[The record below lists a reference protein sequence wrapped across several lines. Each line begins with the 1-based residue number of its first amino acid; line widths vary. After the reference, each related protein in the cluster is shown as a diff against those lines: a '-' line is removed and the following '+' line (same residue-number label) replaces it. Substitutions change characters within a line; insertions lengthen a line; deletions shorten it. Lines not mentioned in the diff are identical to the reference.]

1 MVFGSIDCKQCSVW
15 WLLSLIVYGVVGLIF
30 IWFLFIFKLTITTDG
45 KLNRI
50 IFYAQVVCIVQV
62 QKVSVS
68 HHDFLSV
75 YYTLARGLISLIN
88 LTINFNFPL
97 CFYHGMTEL
106 WKSGLSLVFPVYLLA
121 IVIGLIIISRYSVRL
136 SNRIADSS
144 VQVLVTIVHLSFATL
159 LTSTMDVFTPVY
171 VYTNTSD
178 VPLKVWQND
187 GTVEYGKG
195 GHLILMIVTGVLVVG
210 SILITYFTV
219 LLAGRPLM
227 KIKKVREY
235 LCPIY
240 EAIHAPYKH
249 DKEFFFAVTIIL
261 TAFFYFLHDI
271 FYSFSS
277 ITGLII
283 GVIVLFVFSISVSYT
298 HPYKENG
305 INLLN
310 FLILSVLSVMAMS
323 TLFTFVTT
331 TFIFVAVLGV
341 TDSIVVFILICIILS
356 EIDFLKK
363 LRLKA
368 AAFIHMKFKRNTM
381 TNADQQIVTHILSH
395 VKKDNHL
402 FKL

>member
-1 MVFGSIDCKQCSVW
+1 
-15 WLLSLIVYGVVGLIF
+15 
-30 IWFLFIFKLTITTDG
+30 
-45 KLNRI
+45 
-50 IFYAQVVCIVQV
+50 
-62 QKVSVS
+62 
-68 HHDFLSV
+68 
-75 YYTLARGLISLIN
+75 
-88 LTINFNFPL
+88 
-97 CFYHGMTEL
+97 MTEL

-121 IVIGLIIISRYSVRL
+121 LVIGLIIISRYSVRL

-144 VQVLVTIVHLSFATL
+144 VQVLVTVVHLSFATL

-195 GHLILMIVTGVLVVG
+195 GHLILMIVTGVVVG
-210 SILITYFTV
+210 SILITYLTV

-261 TAFFYFLHDI
+261 TAFFYLLHDI

-331 TFIFVAVLGV
+331 TFIFVAVLAV
-341 TDSIVVFILICIILS
+341 TDSIIVFILICIILS

-368 AAFIHMKFKRNTM
+368 AAFIHMKFKRNTD
-381 TNADQQIVTHILSH
+381 DQCRPANCNSYIESCEER
-395 VKKDNHL
+395 
-402 FKL
+402 